1 MSGINTHGI
10 TLDFSSNILLDEDTL
25 FNKIKHSIIEQ
36 LDLDTYQLVK
46 EYYELIMDDIFKKK
60 DQGKASNFT
69 QLFTVP
75 KFIQI
80 ITQVMYECRPSDMTR
95 RRINKM
101 SYDYLVKKDHDRDQ
115 QVGSLL
121 MSLSKTVNARERLKI
136 CATINISGDLAS
148 LLTLARYSSEK
159 ETINV
164 KRVNRVLMN
173 QPLKTINEQMVVDIY
188 LALFDHMLP
197 LFTGVML
204 DVMPVQTLP
213 KDAAEIYGLITL
225 AILDLMNELPITD
238 IKKGLTLFNEDRNMQ
253 YQDCPLRLNL
263 ESCSQVDYPRLIG
276 AIDALK
282 REGIY
287 ISNW

>member
-121 MSLSKTVNARERLKI
+121 MSLSKTVNARERSKL
-136 CATINISGDLAS
+136 CATINISRDLAS

>member
-1 MSGINTHGI
+1 MSDINTHGI
-10 TLDFSSNILLDEDTL
+10 TLDFSANVTLDVDTL
-25 FNKIKHSIIEQ
+25 YSKIKQSIVEQ
-36 LDLDTYQLVK
+36 LDLETYQLVK
-46 EYYELIMDDIFKKK
+46 DYYELILDDIFTKK
-60 DQGKASNFT
+60 DQGKASRFT
-69 QLFTVP
+69 YLFTVP
-75 KFIQI
+75 KFITA
-80 ITQVMYECRPSDMTR
+80 ITQVMYSCKPSELVR

-101 SYDYLVKKDHDRDQ
+101 SYDYLFRKDHDKDQ
-115 QVGSLL
+115 DISNLL
-121 MSLSKTVNARERLKI
+121 MTLSE
-136 CATINISGDLAS
+136 TINADKISKLCSVLNISEDLAS
-148 LLTLARYSSEK
+148 VLTLARFSSEK

-164 KRVNRVLMN
+164 KRVNRVLMS
-173 QPLKTINEQMVVDIY
+173 QPLKTITEQRVVDIY

-225 AILDLMNELPITD
+225 AILDLMNELPVAD
-238 IKKGLTLFNEDRNMQ
+238 IKKGLMLFNEDRNIQ

-263 ESCSQVDYPRLIG
+263 ESCSQIDYPRLIG

-282 REGIY
+282 QDGIY

>member
-282 REGIY
+282 REEIGRAHV
-287 ISNW
+287 